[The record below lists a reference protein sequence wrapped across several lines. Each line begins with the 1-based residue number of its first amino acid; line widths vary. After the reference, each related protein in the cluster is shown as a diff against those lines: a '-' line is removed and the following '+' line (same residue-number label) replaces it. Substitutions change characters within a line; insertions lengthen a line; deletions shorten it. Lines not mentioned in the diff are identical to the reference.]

1 MGKDKVVIIV
11 VFTIVF
17 SAIIFGI
24 LMAYRTYKL
33 PMKVN
38 NIEDTINILMED
50 SSEDEYFRMVRLSMF
65 NELSRSCKMRDNN
78 TGEIREFSKEDME
91 EIYNAIGGK
100 EAVIEYLKSIKDE
113 EEQRRTLE
121 EACYNLKVITD
132 EELINIWNQRK

>member
-33 PMKVN
+33 PMRVN

-78 TGEIREFSKEDME
+78 AGEIREFSKEDME

-121 EACYNLKVITD
+121 EACYNLKVIKN
-132 EELINIWNQRK
+132 EEIINIWNQRK

>member
-33 PMKVN
+33 PMRVN

-91 EIYNAIGGK
+91 KIYNAIGGK

>member
-33 PMKVN
+33 PMRVN

-91 EIYNAIGGK
+91 KIYNARGGK

>member
-33 PMKVN
+33 PMRVN

-65 NELSRSCKMRDNN
+65 NELLRSCKMRDNN

>member
-1 MGKDKVVIIV
+1 
-11 VFTIVF
+11 
-17 SAIIFGI
+17 
-24 LMAYRTYKL
+24 
-33 PMKVN
+33 
-38 NIEDTINILMED
+38 
-50 SSEDEYFRMVRLSMF
+50 
-65 NELSRSCKMRDNN
+65 MRDNN

>member
-33 PMKVN
+33 PMRVN

-50 SSEDEYFRMVRLSMF
+50 SSEDEYFRMVDFLCLM
-65 NELSRSCKMRDNN
+65 NYQEVAK
-78 TGEIREFSKEDME
+78 
-91 EIYNAIGGK
+91 
-100 EAVIEYLKSIKDE
+100 
-113 EEQRRTLE
+113 
-121 EACYNLKVITD
+121 
-132 EELINIWNQRK
+132 

>member
-33 PMKVN
+33 PMRVN
-38 NIEDTINILMED
+38 NIEDTINILMGD

>member
-33 PMKVN
+33 PMRVN

-78 TGEIREFSKEDME
+78 TGEIREFSKEDMK

>member
-33 PMKVN
+33 PMRVN

>member
-65 NELSRSCKMRDNN
+65 NELSRSCKMRDSN

>member
-24 LMAYRTYKL
+24 FMAYRTYKL
-33 PMKVN
+33 PMRVN
-38 NIEDTINILMED
+38 NIEDTINILIED

>member
-24 LMAYRTYKL
+24 LMTYRTYKL
-33 PMKVN
+33 PMRVN

-91 EIYNAIGGK
+91 KIYNAIGGK